1 MTALTSSRAG
11 GPIRLFVNRW
21 LVPLVTFGFGVVVL
35 VAMATD
41 DDLAEGLVWFAV
53 IAASSALLVFGGRF
67 AGVREARG
75 EGEDERDALLSTQ
88 AMAAAGLVMIL
99 GLTGAV
105 VFTAIQGDV
114 LRVYIPIL
122 AAGGATY
129 GLALFYLRR
138 RS

>member
-1 MTALTSSRAG
+1 MS
-11 GPIRLFVNRW
+11 LFVNRW
-21 LVPLVTFGFGVVVL
+21 LLPLVTFGFGVVVL

-41 DDLAEGLVWFAV
+41 DDLAGGLVWFAI
-53 IAASSALLVFGGRF
+53 IAAGSALLAFGGRF
-67 AGVREARG
+67 TGVREARG

-114 LRVYIPIL
+114 LGVYVPIL

-129 GLALFYLRR
+129 GLALLYLRQ